1 MSSLTIRLPEK
12 MLHEIDEKAQKLHM
26 SRTVYIRKSIEHMN
40 RSLQEN
46 EKRVRLVEASKR
58 VRKESMLV
66 NSEFDQIEHD
76 PKA

>member
-12 MLHEIDEKAQKLHM
+12 MLHEIDEKAQKLHI
-26 SRTVYIRKSIEHMN
+26 SRTAYIKESIERMN
-40 RSLQEN
+40 RRIREN
-46 EKRVRLVEASKR
+46 EKKARLIEASRR

-66 NSEFDQIEHD
+66 NSEFAQIEHD